1 MKLIKKAAP
10 RRLARAILALTGRS
24 GNKVRQTIQPAPV
37 INPNHSRET
46 TDRISDEQ
54 DHLQLRRRTTITV
67 ETETLLL
74 VRSKRESSRV
84 SPESEDEI

>member
-24 GNKVRQTIQPAPV
+24 GNKMIEAVQPAQI
-37 INPNHSRET
+37 INPIHRGET
-46 TDRISDEQ
+46 TDRISDER
-54 DHLQLRRRTTITV
+54 DHLQLGKRTTIIV
-67 ETETLLL
+67 ETETLLV
-74 VRSKRESSRV
+74 VRSKRKASRL